1 MGTRIPTVPY
11 STPKLDTLLE
21 RDASAGGRPPSPAA
35 TSRQSRV
42 KRGASEEMTAPLGA
56 HPLVYA
62 AAAGGAALFFAASL
76 GGSKAMRVAALTA
89 LGVAALAFA
98 VARRPQKL
106 GSLLDRA
113 KAEVAGAS

>member
-21 RDASAGGRPPSPAA
+21 RDAAAGGRPPSPAA
-35 TSRQSRV
+35 TSRSAGA
-42 KRGASEEMTAPLGA
+42 KRASTQATSAQLSA

-62 AAAGGAALFFAASL
+62 AAAGGAALFLAASV
-76 GGSKAMRVAALTA
+76 GGSKAMRIAALTA
-89 LGVAALAFA
+89 LGVTALAFA
-98 VARRPQKL
+98 VARRPQQP